1 MTTKEQERQAIQ
13 KVRKIVES
21 MGENSYLATAMEGV
35 LETAEENIEYDAAFS
50 LKGRAEVAEKEA
62 SELKKKNEELRNEL
76 KEAKERAEKLES
88 RCREAYAELQRYT
101 LPDWMQRELDKMVQT
116 GLERVNREIK
126 EAADGMADAIGEQG
140 HLATQAADHAKQ
152 YKEKRTEKSTLK
164 RMQSFLM
171 RYKGIKKDLRS
182 EYAQTAKEGEI
193 INEWLAA
200 FQGKIQAA
208 HDTHGESQP

>member
-13 KVRKIVES
+13 KVRKIVEG

-62 SELKKKNEELRNEL
+62 SELKKENEELRKAL
-76 KEAKERAEKLES
+76 KEQQERAAKLES
-88 RCREAYAELQRYT
+88 RCNEAYSELQRYA
-101 LPDWMQRELDKMVQT
+101 LPEWMQRELDKMIQT

-140 HLATQAADHAKQ
+140 NLTTQAADHAKQ
-152 YKEKRTEKSTLK
+152 YKEKRSEQSILS
-164 RMQSFLM
+164 RMKSFLM
-171 RYKGIKKDLRS
+171 NYKRQD
-182 EYAQTAKEGEI
+182 KE
-193 INEWLAA
+193 
-200 FQGKIQAA
+200 
-208 HDTHGESQP
+208 

>member
-13 KVRKIVES
+13 KVRKIVEG

-35 LETAEENIEYDAAFS
+35 LETAEQNVEDDAVYS
-50 LKGRAEVAEKEA
+50 LKDRAEVAEKQA
-62 SELKKKNEELRNEL
+62 SALKRENEELRKAL
-76 KEAKERAEKLES
+76 KEQQERAERLES
-88 RCREAYAELQRYT
+88 RCNEAYSELQRYT

-140 HLATQAADHAKQ
+140 NFATQAADHAKQ
-152 YKEKRTEKSTLK
+152 YKEKRSEQSILK

-171 RYKGIKKDLRS
+171 NYKR
-182 EYAQTAKEGEI
+182 KE
-193 INEWLAA
+193 
-200 FQGKIQAA
+200 QK
-208 HDTHGESQP
+208 

>member
-13 KVRKIVES
+13 KIRKIVEG

-62 SELKKKNEELRNEL
+62 SELKKEKEELRKAL
-76 KEAKERAEKLES
+76 KEAQERAARYES
-88 RCREAYAELQRYT
+88 RCNEAYSELQKYT
-101 LPDWMQRELDKMVQT
+101 MPDWMQQELDKMVQT

-140 HLATQAADHAKQ
+140 NLATQAADCAKQ
-152 YKEKRTEKSTLK
+152 YKEKRSEQSILN

-171 RYKGIKKDLRS
+171 NYKRQD
-182 EYAQTAKEGEI
+182 KE
-193 INEWLAA
+193 
-200 FQGKIQAA
+200 
-208 HDTHGESQP
+208 